1 MDISTMNR
9 ATGRASVTVLTGKRR
24 SAPEGSEPPRDGMI
38 GEGVLLSLAK
48 VVEQRDHHT
57 AGHCERLAFTGVAL
71 GVELGLDSAS
81 LLTLYLG
88 GYLHDVGKVGIPD
101 AILFKPGKLT
111 DSEWDTMRTHTVRGE
126 EICRPL
132 ASFRQVLPLIRSH
145 HERMDGTGYPDRL
158 AGDEFPLLPRVL
170 QTVDIYDALTN
181 PRPYKQ
187 AFPHQRALAIIE
199 EETDR
204 GWRDAEVTSRFVR
217 LNRRVLDKIGTYT
230 REAADG
236 SMQDSLSNLQ
246 QFLAS

>member
-1 MDISTMNR
+1 MNQAR
-9 ATGRASVTVLTGKRR
+9 VKS
-24 SAPEGSEPPRDGMI
+24 SAPARTGTRQLTRSLPGQTAGPHLA
-38 GEGVLLSLAK
+38 EGVLFSLAK
-48 VVEQRDHHT
+48 VVEQRDCHT
-57 AGHCERLAFTGVAL
+57 AGHCERLAFSGVAL

-101 AILFKPGKLT
+101 RILFKPGKLT
-111 DSEWDTMRTHTVRGE
+111 DDEWDTMRTHTVRGE
-126 EICRPL
+126 EICRSVQ
-132 ASFRQVLPLIRSH
+132 SFRQALPLIRSH
-145 HERMDGTGYPDRL
+145 HERLDGTGYPDRL

-181 PRPYKQ
+181 PRPYKD
-187 AFPHQRALAIIE
+187 AFPRQRALEILE
-199 EETDR
+199 EEAGK

-217 LNRRVLDKIGTYT
+217 LNKRVLDRIGTYS
-230 REAADG
+230 REAADS